1 MSVLTLSQTS
11 RIEYIDI
18 AKGLGMIL
26 VVTGHCI
33 NVKTFPGL
41 WIWSF
46 HMPLFFILSG
56 LCFSEKKYPTFL
68 PFLKKR
74 VKTLLLPCIYFSVL
88 VTTLTFLLLRQTAYH
103 DLMKNLPGALWFVLI
118 LFFTEI
124 LYYHIIQHTSK
135 KYVLRIIEL
144 ISLLLLG
151 LWLCKKG
158 IILPFSLSTIPIA
171 SFYYGIG
178 HSCKTVINQ
187 ITTVHSTKCKILTS
201 FLLLTLPAI
210 VTYYSN
216 ESINMSTNHFS
227 QPEIL
232 YLIISLSGSIGII
245 LFSTLNW
252 NYIKRIILYIGRN
265 TLIILSLHMFFISL
279 SSNYIQPF
287 INNGIVYKFVEQA
300 TIWILT
306 VISITFIN
314 KKAIWLLGK

>member
-1 MSVLTLSQTS
+1 MESPVITTN

-26 VVTGHCI
+26 VVVGHCI
-33 NVKTFPGL
+33 NGKTFPGT

-56 LCFSEKKYPTFL
+56 LCFSENKYLTFIS
-68 PFLKKR
+68 FLKKR
-74 VKTLLLPCIYFSVL
+74 IKTLLLPCFYFSLL
-88 VTTLTFLLLRQTAYH
+88 VTTLTFILLNKTAYH
-103 DLMKNLPGALWFVLI
+103 ELIRNLPGALWFVLI

-124 LYYHIIQHTSK
+124 LYYHILQHTSK
-135 KYVLRIIEL
+135 KYILRIIEL

-151 LWLCKKG
+151 LWLCKKE

-178 HSCKTVINQ
+178 HSSKTLINQ
-187 ITTVHSTKCKILTS
+187 ITTIHSTELKISTS
-201 FLLLTLPAI
+201 FLLLILPAI
-210 VTYYSN
+210 VTYHSN
-216 ESINMSTNHFS
+216 KSINMSSNYFP
-227 QPEIL
+227 QPELL
-232 YLIISLSGSIGII
+232 YLIISLSGSIGMI

-252 NYIKRIILYIGRN
+252 NYIKKIILYIGRN
-265 TLIILSLHMFFISL
+265 TLIILSLHMFFIGL

-287 INNGIVYKFVEQA
+287 INNGIVYKLVEQA
-300 TIWILT
+300 IIWTLI
-306 VISITFIN
+306 VISITVIN